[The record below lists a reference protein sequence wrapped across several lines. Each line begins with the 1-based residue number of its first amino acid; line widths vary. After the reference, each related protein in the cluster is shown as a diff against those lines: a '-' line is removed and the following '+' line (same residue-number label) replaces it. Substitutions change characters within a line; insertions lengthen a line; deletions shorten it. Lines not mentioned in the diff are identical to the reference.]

1 MALRDSKKFNGN
13 WNNLGEGYNL
23 SYVFFVWTFQIFFVF
38 LLEFEKITS
47 IPKYYHRL
55 IEDLLKRILGISSR
69 TVCHKWAREVLLTY
83 KDLSMKSFFF
93 SSRSWYDNL
102 PTLYAQGILGI
113 SSDRSCK
120 NSEAC
125 CYTLSPSLYYIIMQN
140 WACRIFSGEIRVLSL
155 NKFCFG
161 DILLTTED
169 VW

>member
-1 MALRDSKKFNGN
+1 MDSKKFNGY

-23 SYVFFVWTFQIFFVF
+23 SYVFFVWTFQIYFFVF
-38 LLEFEKITS
+38 LLELEKITS
-47 IPKYYHRL
+47 IQKYYQIRL
-55 IEDLLKRILGISSR
+55 IESYWSMFLEYKVERCAISKLVRICWHIKIYQWNR
-69 TVCHKWAREVLLTY
+69 
-83 KDLSMKSFFF
+83 FFF
-93 SSRSWYDNL
+93 SSRSWNDNL

-155 NKFCFG
+155 NKFFFG

>member
-1 MALRDSKKFNGN
+1 MDSKKFNGN

-23 SYVFFVWTFQIFFVF
+23 SYVFFVWTFHIFFFVF
-38 LLEFEKITS
+38 LLELEKITS
-47 IPKYYHRL
+47 IQKYYQIRL
-55 IEDLLKRILGISSR
+55 IESYWSMFLEYKVERCTISKLVR
-69 TVCHKWAREVLLTY
+69 FCWHIKIYQWNR
-83 KDLSMKSFFF
+83 FFF
-93 SSRSWYDNL
+93 LVEIVIWWF
-102 PTLYAQGILGI
+102 TYAQGILGI

-125 CYTLSPSLYYIIMQN
+125 FYTLSPSLYYIIMQN
-140 WACRIFSGEIRVLSL
+140 WACRIFSGEIRVLSV